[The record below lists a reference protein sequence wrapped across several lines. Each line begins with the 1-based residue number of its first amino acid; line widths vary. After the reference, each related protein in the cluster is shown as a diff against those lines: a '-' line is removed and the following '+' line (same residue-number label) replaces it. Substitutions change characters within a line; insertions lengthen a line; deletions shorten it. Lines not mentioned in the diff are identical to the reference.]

1 MSVKVSTQ
9 VIIPTKLT
17 YLYIVLGCS
26 DMDFPNN
33 FTPRAVEAIQQA
45 EKQAR
50 QLNHDYVGTEHLLLG
65 LLKLNQGIAVSVL
78 QKLGANFEDI
88 KKAICKELEDDD
100 TQAISKNE
108 MLTATP
114 RLERVFRLAE
124 KEAREMN
131 HSYIGTE
138 HLLLGLLAEGEGLA
152 VYVLNV
158 LDIDLELVRE
168 EVLSELDPNYN
179 KREPVAAGPSEEK
192 ATKKSNKKTP
202 NLKAYGRNL
211 TDEAKEHKLDPVVG
225 RATEIERVI
234 QILCRRSKNNP
245 VLVGEAGVGKTAI
258 AEGLAIEIVEGRVP
272 EILKDK
278 KIVALDM
285 ALMVAGTKYRGQFE
299 ERLKG
304 VMKEIE
310 EDKNVILFID
320 ELHTIVGAGSAEGT
334 MDASNMIKPAL
345 SRGLLQCIGATT
357 ITEYRKYIEKDSA
370 LERRF
375 QQVSVEP
382 PSVTDTIEILKG
394 IRPKYEQHHK
404 AKFSDESLQEAAILS
419 DRYITNRFLPDKA
432 IDLMDEAG
440 AKARIAATAKQPVTK
455 ELEESVA
462 RVDQEK
468 QQAIKNQE
476 FEKAALLRDEEH
488 KLKARLDEI
497 INQWKTDRQENVV
510 DVSREDIAY
519 VLSKWTG
526 IPVTKIDQNES
537 AKLIDMHKT
546 LQKYV
551 IGQDEAVDT
560 VVKAIKRA
568 RVNLKDPNRPIGS
581 FLFLGPTGVGKTF
594 LTRTVAEYMFGSK
607 DCLIQFDMS
616 EYMDKI
622 SLTRLI
628 GAAPGYVGYEEGGQL
643 TEQVRRRP
651 YSVVLFDEIEKAHPD
666 VVNILL
672 QILEQGNVTDSLG
685 RKIDFRNTI
694 IIMTSNLGADLIK
707 KQTTLGFGAPV
718 AENDTHEDTAQ
729 KMSEEA
735 KRHFKPE
742 FINRLSSIVVFRSL
756 TKEDISTIVKLE
768 VAKVTDRLKEKN
780 LELVFDKNV
789 YDFLFEKGYNQKYGA
804 RQLRRSIEKYI
815 EDPLADCLLEGKF
828 ANGTKIKATV
838 KNDSVVFSSVKNSPK
853 VNK

>member
-1 MSVKVSTQ
+1 
-9 VIIPTKLT
+9 
-17 YLYIVLGCS
+17 
-26 DMDFPNN
+26 MDFPNN
-33 FTPRAVEAIQQA
+33 FTPRAVEAINQSQK
-45 EKQAR
+45 EAR
-50 QLNHDYVGTEHLLLG
+50 QMNHDYVGTEHLLLG

-78 QKLGANFEDI
+78 QKMGASFEDI
-88 KKAICKELEDDD
+88 KKAIHKELEDAD
-100 TQAISKNE
+100 TQTSPKNE
-108 MLTATP
+108 IPTATP

-124 KEAREMN
+124 KEAKDMG

-138 HLLLGLLAEGEGLA
+138 HLLLGLLAEGDGLA
-152 VYVLNV
+152 VYVLNQ
-158 LDIDLELVRE
+158 LDIDLELARE
-168 EVLSELDPNYN
+168 EILAELDPNYN
-179 KREPVAAGPSEEK
+179 KKEPVAAGPPK
-192 ATKKSNKKTP
+192 QNTTKKSNKKTP

-225 RATEIERVI
+225 RADEIERVI

-258 AEGLAIEIVEGRVP
+258 AEGLAIEIAEERVP
-272 EILKDK
+272 EILKNK
-278 KIVALDM
+278 KIIALDM

-310 EDKNVILFID
+310 EDKNIILFID

-357 ITEYRKYIEKDSA
+357 VTEYRKYIEKDSA

-382 PSVTDTIEILKG
+382 PSVKDTIQILKG
-394 IRPKYEQHHK
+394 IRPKYEEHHK
-404 AKFSDESLQEAAILS
+404 AKFSDEALEESAILS

-440 AKARIAATAKQPVTK
+440 AKARIAATVKQPITK
-455 ELEESVA
+455 ELEESVK
-462 RVDQEK
+462 RIDEEK

-476 FEKAALLRDEEH
+476 FEKAALLRDEEN
-488 KLKARLDEI
+488 KLKSKLTETID
-497 INQWKTDRQENVV
+497 QWKKNQHEIVV
-510 DVSREDIAY
+510 DVTREDIAH

-526 IPVTKIDQNES
+526 IPVTKIDQKES

-546 LQKYV
+546 LQKHV
-551 IGQDEAVDT
+551 IGQDEAVDA

-594 LTRTVAEYMFGSK
+594 LTRTIAEYMFGSK

-628 GAAPGYVGYEEGGQL
+628 GAAPGYIGYEEGGQL

-694 IIMTSNLGADLIK
+694 IIMTSNLGAELIK

-742 FINRLSSIVVFRSL
+742 FINRLSSIIVFRSL
-756 TKEDISTIVKLE
+756 TKEDISKIVKLE
-768 VAKVTDRLKEKN
+768 VDKVSDRLKEKN
-780 LELVFDKNV
+780 MELVFDTKV
-789 YDFLFEKGYNQKYGA
+789 YDFLFEKGYSSKYGA

-828 ANGTKIKATV
+828 TNGSKIKVTI
-838 KNDSVVFSSVKNSPK
+838 KNDAISFSSVKNSSK
-853 VNK
+853 TIK

>member
-1 MSVKVSTQ
+1 
-9 VIIPTKLT
+9 
-17 YLYIVLGCS
+17 
-26 DMDFPNN
+26 MDFPNN
-33 FTPRAVEAIQQA
+33 FTPRAVEAINQSQK
-45 EKQAR
+45 EAR
-50 QLNHDYVGTEHLLLG
+50 QMNHDYVGTEHLLLG

-78 QKLGANFEDI
+78 QKLGASFEDI
-88 KKAICKELEDDD
+88 KKAIHKELEDAD
-100 TQAISKNE
+100 TQTSPKNE
-108 MLTATP
+108 IPTATP

-124 KEAREMN
+124 KEAKEMG

-138 HLLLGLLAEGEGLA
+138 HLLLGLLAEGDGLA
-152 VYVLNV
+152 VYVLNQ
-158 LDIDLELVRE
+158 LDIDLELARE
-168 EVLSELDPNYN
+168 EILAELDPNYN
-179 KREPVAAGPSEEK
+179 KKEPVSAGPPK
-192 ATKKSNKKTP
+192 QNTTKKSNKKTP

-211 TDEAKEHKLDPVVG
+211 TDEATEHKLDPVVG
-225 RATEIERVI
+225 RANEIERVI

-258 AEGLAIEIVEGRVP
+258 AEGLALEIVEGRVP
-272 EILKDK
+272 DILKDK
-278 KIVALDM
+278 KIIALDM

-310 EDKNVILFID
+310 ENKNVILFID
-320 ELHTIVGAGSAEGT
+320 EMHTIVGAGSAEGT

-357 ITEYRKYIEKDSA
+357 VTEYRKYIEKDSA

-375 QQVSVEP
+375 QQVAIEP
-382 PSVTDTIEILKG
+382 PTVKDTITILKG

-404 AKFSDESLQEAAILS
+404 AIFSDEALEEAAVLS

-440 AKARIAATAKQPVTK
+440 SKARIAAMVKQPDTK
-455 ELEESVA
+455 EQEESIKRIDVQK
-462 RVDQEK
+462 VE
-468 QQAIKNQE
+468 AIKNQE

-488 KLKARLDEI
+488 KLKDKLEQAQKEWKESQHERQ
-497 INQWKTDRQENVV
+497 INVTH
-510 DVSREDIAY
+510 EDIAY

-526 IPVTKIDQNES
+526 IPVTKINQDES
-537 AKLIDMHKT
+537 VKLLGMHKT
-546 LQKYV
+546 LEEHVVGQK
-551 IGQDEAVDT
+551 EAVEAI
-560 VVKAIKRA
+560 VKSIKRA

-628 GAAPGYVGYEEGGQL
+628 GAAPGYIGYEEGGQL

-651 YSVVLFDEIEKAHPD
+651 YSVVLFDEIEKAHSD

-707 KQTTLGFGAPV
+707 KQTTMGFGATV
-718 AENDTHEDTAQ
+718 AENDTQEDTRQ

-742 FINRLSSIVVFRSL
+742 FINRLSDIIVFRSL
-756 TKEDISTIVKLE
+756 NKEDIAKIAKLE
-768 VAKVTDRLKEKN
+768 IAKVAERLKEKN
-780 LELVFDKNV
+780 IELSVDGKV
-789 YDFLFEKGYNQKYGA
+789 QDFLFEKGYSEKYGA
-804 RQLRRSIEKYI
+804 RQLRRAIEKYI

-828 ANGTKIKATV
+828 TNGSKVKATI
-838 KNDSVVFSSVKNSPK
+838 KDTEVVFSTVKK
-853 VNK
+853 QARINK